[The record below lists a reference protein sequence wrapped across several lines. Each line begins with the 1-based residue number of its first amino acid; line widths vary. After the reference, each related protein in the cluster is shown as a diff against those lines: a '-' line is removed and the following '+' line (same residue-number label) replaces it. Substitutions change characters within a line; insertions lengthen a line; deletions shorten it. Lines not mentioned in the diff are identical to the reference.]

1 MKVAYLI
8 SQYPAASHT
17 FIRREVKAM
26 RAAGVD
32 VRTYSIRRPDAN
44 ERAAPDAVS
53 AYEETFYILPAR
65 PLDVLRCHLQ
75 AILRDPVAYG
85 RGLVSSLRHRV
96 PGCRGA
102 LNALFYF
109 AEAVVLANRLR
120 QDGVNHL
127 HNHFANAAANVGRLA
142 ARELGIP
149 WSLTLHGISETDYP
163 AGLMLAEKIQDARFV
178 ACVSYFGMAQAMRIS
193 SHRHWAKMAVVR
205 CGLQLDALPH
215 RPARTADAGLV
226 RIICVGRLSA
236 EKGHLGLV
244 EVFARLRL
252 EGLPVELVL
261 IGDGPASE
269 TIRQRVAEQ
278 GLTQQVRFLGR
289 CAEEA
294 TLEAIADADILVLP
308 SFMEGLP
315 VVLME
320 AMAIGVP
327 VVGPRVAGVP
337 ELITD
342 GVEGLLFTPGH
353 WNDLHRQ
360 LHRLLVDPALRRQ
373 LATQGR
379 QKVETEFQIQQSAGR
394 MVQLLSTAS
403 LAP

>member
-26 RAAGVD
+26 RAAGLD
-32 VRTYSIRRPDAN
+32 VRTYSIRPPDAN
-44 ERAAPDAVS
+44 ERATPDAVS
-53 AYEETFYILPAR
+53 AFEETFYVLPAR
-65 PLDVLRCHLQ
+65 PVEVLQCHAKAL
-75 AILRDPVAYG
+75 LRSPGAYL
-85 RGLVSSLRHRV
+85 RGLVSSIRHRV
-96 PGCRGA
+96 PGCRGF
-102 LNALFYF
+102 LNAVFYF
-109 AEAVVLANRLR
+109 AEAVVLAHRLR
-120 QDGVNHL
+120 QDGVGHL

-142 ARELGIP
+142 AQELGIP

-163 AGLMLAEKIQDARFV
+163 AGLMLAAKIRDARFV
-178 ACVSYFGMAQAMRIS
+178 ACVSYFGMAQAMRITP
-193 SHRHWAKMAVVR
+193 HQHWSKMAVVR
-205 CGLQLDALPH
+205 CGLMLDALPQH
-215 RPARTADAGLV
+215 RPEPAAQRV

-244 EVFARLRL
+244 EVFARLRQ
-252 EGLPVELVL
+252 EGLPAELVL

-269 TIRQRVAEQ
+269 AIRQRVAEH
-278 GLTQQVRFLGR
+278 GLTAQVRFLGR

-294 TLEAIADADILVLP
+294 TLEAIADADVLVLP

-337 ELITD
+337 ELISE
-342 GVEGLLFTPGH
+342 GVEGLLFTPGD

-360 LHRLLVDPALRRQ
+360 LRQ
-373 LATQGR
+373 LLLNPDMR
-379 QKVETEFQIQQSAGR
+379 QAFAVEARRKVEREFQIQRSAGR
-394 MVQLLSTAS
+394 MVQLINQGAVET
-403 LAP
+403 